1 MMPADVA
8 RGLEDIRGVPVGP
21 GAASGPRN
29 MPAGLAH
36 SPFEGQNPILSRATV
51 ALTCR
56 QHLHDRQ
63 RGMARVEDIY
73 RLD

>member
-8 RGLEDIRGVPVGP
+8 QGLEDIRRGP
-21 GAASGPRN
+21 FGPRAASGPRN

-36 SPFEGQNPILSRATV
+36 FPFQGQNHILSQVTV
-51 ALTCR
+51 ALACR
-56 QHLHDRQ
+56 QRLHDSQ
-63 RGMARVEDIY
+63 RGMARVEDTP

>member
-8 RGLEDIRGVPVGP
+8 QGLEDILRVPVGP
-21 GAASGPRN
+21 GAASVPRN
-29 MPAGLAH
+29 MPAGLAQ
-36 SPFEGQNPILSRATV
+36 SPFGGQNPILPRAKV

-56 QHLHDRQ
+56 QHLHDRR

>member
-1 MMPADVA
+1 MMAADVT
-8 RGLEDIRGVPVGP
+8 RGLEDIRGVPGGP

-36 SPFEGQNPILSRATV
+36 SPFQGQNPILPRARVT
-51 ALTCR
+51 LTCR
-56 QHLHDRQ
+56 QHLHDSQ

>member
-1 MMPADVA
+1 MMAADVT
-8 RGLEDIRGVPVGP
+8 RGLEDIRGVSVGP

-29 MPAGLAH
+29 IPAGLAH
-36 SPFEGQNPILSRATV
+36 SPFQGQNPILPRAKV

-56 QHLHDRQ
+56 QHLHDSQ

>member
-1 MMPADVA
+1 MMAADVT
-8 RGLEDIRGVPVGP
+8 RGLEDIRGVSVGP

-36 SPFEGQNPILSRATV
+36 SPFQGQNPILPRAKV

-56 QHLHDRQ
+56 QHLHDSQ

>member
-1 MMPADVA
+1 MMA
-8 RGLEDIRGVPVGP
+8 
-21 GAASGPRN
+21 
-29 MPAGLAH
+29 AGLAH
-36 SPFEGQNPILSRATV
+36 SPFQGQNPILPRARV

-56 QHLHDRQ
+56 QHLHDSQ